1 MPTFIVSPTSKG
13 GGPPAYLRFDE
24 RRRIVYTSDM
34 TADELREFLEREP
47 FEPVRVRLS
56 SGDAYEIRNP
66 GLAVVMRSR
75 LFIAAP
81 GTDRWTLIPFLHIA
95 AVETIANGHARRPP
109 RRR

>member
-1 MPTFIVSPTSKG
+1 
-13 GGPPAYLRFDE
+13 
-24 RRRIVYTSDM
+24 M

-47 FEPVRVRLS
+47 FEPVRVRRS
-56 SGDAYEIRNP
+56 TGDTYEIRDP

-81 GTDRWTLIPFLHIA
+81 GTDRWMLIPFLHIA

>member
-1 MPTFIVSPTSKG
+1 
-13 GGPPAYLRFDE
+13 
-24 RRRIVYTSDM
+24 M
-34 TADELREFLEREP
+34 TAAELRGFLAREP

-66 GLAVVMRSR
+66 DLAVVMRTR

-95 AVETIANGHARRPP
+95 AIETVSNGNGRRP

>member
-1 MPTFIVSPTSKG
+1 M
-13 GGPPAYLRFDE
+13 
-24 RRRIVYTSDM
+24 YTSDM
-34 TADELREFLEREP
+34 TAEELREFLEREP

-56 SGDAYEIRNP
+56 SGDAYEIRDP

-75 LFIAAP
+75 LFIASP

-95 AVETIANGHARRPP
+95 AVETLANDHARRPP

>member
-1 MPTFIVSPTSKG
+1 
-13 GGPPAYLRFDE
+13 
-24 RRRIVYTSDM
+24 M
-34 TADELREFLEREP
+34 TADELRECLEREP
-47 FEPVRVRLS
+47 FEPVRVRLT

>member
-1 MPTFIVSPTSKG
+1 LETADAIM
-13 GGPPAYLRFDE
+13 
-24 RRRIVYTSDM
+24 YTLDM

-75 LFIAAP
+75 LFIASP

-95 AVETIANGHARRPP
+95 AVKTLANGHARRPP
-109 RRR
+109 RRK